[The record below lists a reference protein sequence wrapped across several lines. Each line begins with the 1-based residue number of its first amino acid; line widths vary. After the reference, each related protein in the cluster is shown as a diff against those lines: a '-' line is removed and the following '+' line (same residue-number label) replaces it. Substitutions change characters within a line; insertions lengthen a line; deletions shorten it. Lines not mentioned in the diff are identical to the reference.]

1 MNGTIRWVNERT
13 EAWRKMNLRLGL
25 SLDVDGVPSYYP
37 PEDFIHSWA
46 KQVRNRYLEAQ
57 GALGGP

>member
-1 MNGTIRWVNERT
+1 
-13 EAWRKMNLRLGL
+13 MNLKLGL

-46 KQVRNRYLEAQ
+46 QRVEAS
-57 GALGGP
+57 